1 MKSVRHALLPASFAI
16 AALLLGQALPAAAQT
31 QVAAVASV
39 STAETAKAYKVDAA
53 RHVYKAY
60 ANQIYKGKLPPLVHA
75 IVVLEV
81 DVDANG
87 AVRDILMI
95 RVPTHAPDVTA
106 RVKEM
111 IHSVSPMPAPS
122 RMGGAKFTEVWLVDK
137 SGKFQL
143 DTLTEGQR

>member
-1 MKSVRHALLPASFAI
+1 MKSLRHALLPLSVAV
-16 AALLLGQALPAAAQT
+16 AALILGHAAPASAQT

-39 STAETAKAYKVDAA
+39 SSAETAKAYKVDAA

-60 ANQIYKGKLPPLVHA
+60 AGQIYKGKLPPLVHA

-81 DVDANG
+81 DVDAHG
-87 AVRDILMI
+87 AVRGIEMI

-111 IHSVSPMPAPS
+111 IHAVSPMPAPA
-122 RMGGAKFTEVWLVDK
+122 RMGGAKFTEIWLVDK

>member
-1 MKSVRHALLPASFAI
+1 MKTLRPLAAFAVSWLVAASFI
-16 AALLLGQALPAAAQT
+16 AAAPAHAQT
-31 QVAAVASV
+31 TLV
-39 STAETAKAYKVDAA
+39 SMADTPKAYKVDAA

-60 ANQIYKGKLPPLVHA
+60 ADKIYKGKLPPLVHA

-81 DVDANG
+81 DLDASG
-87 AVRDILMI
+87 KVRDINMI

-111 IHSVSPMPAPS
+111 IEKISPMPAPT
-122 RMGGAKFTEVWLVDK
+122 RMGGVKFTEVWLVDK
-137 SGKFQL
+137 SGRFQL

>member
-1 MKSVRHALLPASFAI
+1 MKSPRHPLLAASMLVAALALATAAPAS
-16 AALLLGQALPAAAQT
+16 AQT
-31 QVAAVASV
+31 QVASAASV

-53 RHVYKAY
+53 KHVYKAY

-81 DVDANG
+81 ELDQNG
-87 AVRDILMI
+87 AVRDVMMI

-111 IHSVSPMPAPS
+111 IHRVSPMPAPQ
-122 RMGGAKFTEVWLVDK
+122 RMGGVKFTEVWLVDK

-143 DTLTEGQR
+143 DTLTEGQL

>member
-1 MKSVRHALLPASFAI
+1 MKSLRPLAAFGASWLVAASFI
-16 AALLLGQALPAAAQT
+16 VAAPAQAQT
-31 QVAAVASV
+31 ALV
-39 STAETAKAYKVDAA
+39 SMADSPKAYKVDAA

-81 DVDANG
+81 DLDASG
-87 AVRDILMI
+87 KVRDINMI

-111 IHSVSPMPAPS
+111 IQKVSPMPAPS
-122 RMGGAKFTEVWLVDK
+122 RLGGVKFTEVWLVDK
-137 SGKFQL
+137 SGRFQL
-143 DTLTEGQR
+143 DTLTEGQH